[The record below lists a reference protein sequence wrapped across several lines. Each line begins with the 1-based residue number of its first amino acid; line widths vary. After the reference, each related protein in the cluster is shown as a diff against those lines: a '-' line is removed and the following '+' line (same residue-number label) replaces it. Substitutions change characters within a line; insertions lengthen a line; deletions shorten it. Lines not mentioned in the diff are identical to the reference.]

1 MEVRCH
7 VRSWLAESGLREC
20 VCICY
25 IRIII
30 ASMIYTVHGGYIFT
44 CSQTK
49 LLLCKAHFQKVA
61 LTEAVSVSE

>member
-30 ASMIYTVHGGYIFT
+30 AYMIYTVYGGYIF
-44 CSQTK
+44 
-49 LLLCKAHFQKVA
+49 V
-61 LTEAVSVSE
+61 V